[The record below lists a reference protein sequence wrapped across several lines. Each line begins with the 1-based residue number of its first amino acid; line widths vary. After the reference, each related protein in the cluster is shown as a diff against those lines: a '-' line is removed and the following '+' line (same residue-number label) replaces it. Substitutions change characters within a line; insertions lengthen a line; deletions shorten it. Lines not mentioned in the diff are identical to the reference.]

1 LLQQCDGVHGCGL
14 PGRSVTE
21 TVARADVRTGSDL
34 AYPGLIETKTT
45 LSPYPTSVGAARR
58 FVRDVLSSR
67 RVVDDVVETV
77 ELLTS
82 EVVTNA
88 IVHAGSAPEL
98 VVRVRRDRV
107 RVEVNDKSPA
117 VPVVRVVDPAAVS
130 GRGMVIVEELAGAWG
145 VEHIPRGKRVWF
157 EVAR

>member
-1 LLQQCDGVHGCGL
+1 M
-14 PGRSVTE
+14 
-21 TVARADVRTGSDL
+21 
-34 AYPGLIETKTT
+34 
-45 LSPYPTSVGAARR
+45 
-58 FVRDVLSSR
+58 
-67 RVVDDVVETV
+67 VETV